1 MLHQRIISTGST
13 SSTSSNGNKTNKKRP
28 PVFPKRL
35 YDMLENAER
44 DGYAHVI
51 SWMPDGKSFKIH
63 VDGSLD
69 EEDGKAIVEI
79 LKRTFNQTRF
89 KSFLRQLQLYNFERT
104 YRGPHRGECR
114 HELFV
119 RGRRDLLHKKAI
131 EDFQRKEIN
140 ESPKRVRT
148 IFQSARPE
156 EVTSFMQ
163 KNDPTN
169 CNTCAFSSSKPFV
182 RVVSTGSSGSGCPYL
197 QTSTIPT
204 KLINLILPY
213 SDSSAC
219 NDIDDDDDELSL
231 TKTCPLTNKNMQT
244 VVVEEYDDDLISIH
258 SGDNVPCLT
267 GMELKILQHAL

>member
-1 MLHQRIISTGST
+1 
-13 SSTSSNGNKTNKKRP
+13 
-28 PVFPKRL
+28 
-35 YDMLENAER
+35 MLENAER

-69 EEDGKAIVEI
+69 EEDEKAIVTI

-119 RGRRDLLHKKAI
+119 RGRRDLFHKKSI
-131 EDFQRKEIN
+131 EYFQRKEIN

-148 IFQSARPE
+148 IFQPARPE
-156 EVTSFMQ
+156 EVITSFMQ
-163 KNDPTN
+163 KNDPPN
-169 CNTCAFSSSKPFV
+169 CNTLSSCKPFV
-182 RVVSTGSSGSGCPYL
+182 RVLSTESAGSGCPYL

-204 KLINLILPY
+204 KLINLILPD
-213 SDSSAC
+213 SDSRAC
-219 NDIDDDDDELSL
+219 NDIDDDDDDDDELSL
-231 TKTCPLTNKNMQT
+231 TKSCPLTNKNMQT
-244 VVVEEYDDDLISIH
+244 IVVEEYDDDLISIH